1 MAIFNKES
9 KLADVVLSN
18 PQLIPVVNR
27 LGVSLGVG
35 DSSIGSI
42 CANADIDSDFF
53 LSVVNTFLDKDY
65 FPVNP
70 RGAFSLDKTVE
81 YLEKT
86 SRFYQMVQLPNIERH
101 FNSLLAR
108 SGKENN
114 LVLLQKFFIEMK
126 NQLAECLLCETETFF
141 PALKAGKINVD
152 KERLVAGYAEVE
164 EKLHD
169 LLYFFVVHLRG
180 DYDCNLC
187 MAVVSAI
194 FSLEKDF
201 CQNNRI
207 RNRILFP
214 KMDEMMCNGNVGL
227 E

>member
-1 MAIFNKES
+1 MAVFNKES
-9 KLADVVLSN
+9 KLADAVLTN
-18 PQLIPVVNR
+18 PQLIPVINR

-42 CANADIDSDFF
+42 CANAGIDTVFF
-53 LSVVNTFLDKDY
+53 LSVVNTFLDEDY

-70 RGAFSLDKTVE
+70 RGTFTLEKTVD

-101 FNSLLAR
+101 FNSLLIR
-108 SGKENN
+108 SGKDNN

-126 NQLAECLLCETETFF
+126 NQLSDCLSYETETFF
-141 PALKAGKINVD
+141 PSLKAGKAGVGKD
-152 KERLVAGYAEVE
+152 KLAAGYAEVE

-180 DYDCNLC
+180 DYDRNLC
-187 MAVVSAI
+187 MAVVTAV
-194 FSLEKDF
+194 FSLEKDYR
-201 CQNNRI
+201 QNNRI

-214 KMDEMMCNGNVGL
+214 IMEEMLRGGNDCL
-227 E
+227 K